1 MANSVTFGTKRF
13 LDVLLGNRAVKQLW
27 WGSHLIWERIGK
39 LLALDDS
46 DKMICIEYVPD
57 TDVTISSFSIFI
69 EDGTV
74 NGWSCI
80 LNSAGLCL
88 VTKSGNGTAQE
99 TIYGLTARISTV
111 TSLGNPKLLA
121 GRKYYI
127 GFKIEQYNNDNTKF
141 ANYQGTSGNYKIFNI
156 SNFSVGQTP
165 DLETIPAVGDIEHA
179 GIFNT
184 TTKEL
189 TVSSFYGSE
198 CNAQTIFVWKNSS
211 IQIQNA
217 LERNFATLTKYD
229 LRKFRCL
236 VTGDMLN
243 SCSSDMQRLA
253 LIYYLIGNT
262 SGNEIAW
269 GPQYSSYQN
278 GLTVNGVTMFNDGLW
293 TFYRANGNTT
303 RNHITSMTPITT
315 EPSNPEQF
323 AIYYKGQTT
332 SADGWLDKDHNPI
345 TDEMVVAWTGEYWE
359 FASHWN
365 TEFDTVSNSNFS
377 NIFEK
382 YGDYNTDN
390 FNQAALNTD
399 KKYYLRI
406 NGNEV

>member
-27 WGSHLIWERIGK
+27 WGSHLIWEKVGK

-57 TDVTISSFSIFI
+57 TDVTVSSFSVFI

-80 LNSAGLCL
+80 LNSAGMCL

-111 TSLGNPKLLA
+111 TSVGDPKLLA

-127 GFKIEQYNNDNTKF
+127 GFKIEQHNQNNTTF
-141 ANYQGTSGNYKIFNI
+141 AHYQGTSGNYKIFNI
-156 SNFSVGQTP
+156 ANVSVAQTP
-165 DLETIPAVGDIEHA
+165 DLQTVPAVGDIAHA
-179 GIFNT
+179 GRFDT
-184 TTKEL
+184 STKVL
-189 TVSSFYGSE
+189 TVSPFYGSD
-198 CNAQTIFVWKNSS
+198 CNAQTLFVWKDSTFS
-211 IQIQNA
+211 TETLIPYM
-217 LERNFATLTKYD
+217 ATLTKYD

-236 VTGDMLN
+236 VTNDMLS

-269 GPQYSSYQN
+269 GPQYGSYQN
-278 GLTVNGVTMFNDGLW
+278 GITVNGVTMFNDGLW
-293 TFYRANGNTT
+293 TFYRANNNTT
-303 RNHITSMTPITT
+303 RNHITSMTPVTT

-323 AIYYKGQTT
+323 SIYYKGQTT
-332 SADGWLDKDHNPI
+332 AADGWKDSNGNPI
-345 TDEMVVAWTGEYWE
+345 TSEMVVAWTGEYWE
-359 FASHWN
+359 FASNW
-365 TEFDTVSNSNFS
+365 TVEFDKVSNSNFS

-390 FNQAALNTD
+390 FNRTALSTD

>member
-13 LDVLLGNRAVKQLW
+13 LDVLLGNKAVKQLW
-27 WGSHLIWERIGK
+27 WGSHLIWEKVGK

-57 TDVTISSFSIFI
+57 SDVTVSSFSVFI

-88 VTKSGNGTAQE
+88 ATKSGNGTSQE

-111 TSLGNPKLLA
+111 TSVGDPKLLA

-127 GFKIEQYNNDNTKF
+127 GFKIEQHNENNTTF
-141 ANYQGTSGNYKIFNI
+141 AHYQGTSGNYKIFNI
-156 SNFSVGQTP
+156 ANVRVAQTP
-165 DLETIPAVGDIEHA
+165 DLQTVPAVGDIAHA
-179 GIFNT
+179 GIFDT
-184 TTKEL
+184 STKVL
-189 TVSSFYGSE
+189 TVSPFYGSD
-198 CNAQTIFVWKNSS
+198 CNAQTLFVWKNSGFS
-211 IQIQNA
+211 TETLIPYM
-217 LERNFATLTKYD
+217 ATLTKYD
-229 LRKFRCL
+229 MRKFRCL
-236 VTGDMLN
+236 VTNDMLS

-253 LIYYLIGNT
+253 LVYYLIGNT

-269 GPQYSSYQN
+269 GPQYGVYKN
-278 GLTVNGVTMFNDGLW
+278 GITVNGVTMFNDGLW
-293 TFYRANGNTT
+293 TFYRANNNTT

-315 EPSNPEQF
+315 EPTNPEKF

-332 SADGWLDKDHNPI
+332 AADGWKDNNGNPI
-345 TDEMVVAWTGEYWE
+345 TSEMVVAWTGEHWE
-359 FASHWN
+359 FASNWQV
-365 TEFDTVSNSNFS
+365 EFDKVSNSNFS

-382 YGDYNTDN
+382 YVDYNTEN
-390 FNQAALNTD
+390 FNRAALSTD